1 MASDDDEKGQPVIQ
15 CRENGPYIVKGVR
28 NLTDARGGR
37 VETKAVFALCRC
49 GGSANKPFCDGTHSK
64 IGFTSGRVAD
74 GPGGRRESYAGKR
87 IAIHDNRSIC
97 AHAGIC
103 TDTLKAV
110 WRLKEEPWID
120 PDGAEPAAIIET
132 IRRCP
137 SGALS
142 YSLDGAQAAEAMS
155 EPAIRVARDGPYNV
169 TGGCAVDGAD
179 WADGAL
185 RTRFTLCRCGAS
197 KNKPFCDGSHWDAGF
212 KDPAG

>member
-1 MASDDDEKGQPVIQ
+1 MANDDENVSPVVQ
-15 CRENGPYIVKGVR
+15 CKENGPYIIRGVHT
-28 NLTDARGGR
+28 LSDAHGGR
-37 VETKAVFALCRC
+37 IETKAVFALCRC

-64 IGFTSGRVAD
+64 IEFSSGRDAG

-103 TDTLKAV
+103 TDTLKGV
-110 WRLKEEPWID
+110 WRMNEEPWID
-120 PDGAEPAAIIET
+120 PDGADPAEIIET

-142 YSLDGAQAAEAMS
+142 YSLDGAQAAEPMS
-155 EPAIRVARDGPYNV
+155 EPAIRVEKDGPYRV
-169 TGGCAVDGAD
+169 TGGCALDGAD
-179 WADGAL
+179 WAEGAL

-197 KNKPFCDGSHWDAGF
+197 KNKPFCDGSHRDAGF
-212 KDPAG
+212 TDPAV